1 MKKFLSNY
9 YLIIL
14 TIVVGILTLIFQ
26 FGFQLN
32 LVSLILIH
40 SCAAIFVVIT
50 VVSMI
55 KELIEGHVG
64 LDILALTSIIS
75 TLFVNDTINRI
86 TIEGYWACLMIM
98 IMMASG
104 QALES
109 FSSRKANKELTELIN
124 KTPKVVH
131 LLTDSGYCMDI
142 DIKEAKIGDLFL
154 IKPNETVP
162 LDSTITDGTST
173 FNMSSLTG
181 ESIPES
187 KKVGDKILSG
197 FINGNSPI
205 IARVDKKDADSQYQ
219 TIVKLAKEVDKK
231 PSKFVKMTDKLAI
244 PFTIVS
250 YLLAGLGWLIAYI
263 TNPSISLM
271 DGFTRFVEVLVV
283 ASPCPLLLAAP
294 IAMISGISQ
303 AYKKNILIKDP
314 IAFEKLANTKT
325 FAFDKTGTLTIG
337 KPSISKIETI
347 DDYSKDDLL
356 LYMAS
361 LEINSNH
368 IFAKSIIESS
378 KQTNLLKA
386 SDIKEYPGKGVEGF
400 IDGVKYKVGNR
411 SFVSLDDNIEKGETL
426 VGLSVNDNPVGYII
440 FRDKLKKDTK
450 EALSSLRDL
459 NVNKIIMLTG
469 DNEKTASRIAEEAG
483 IDKYYS
489 SLSPQ
494 DKLNIITSISDDDR
508 PIAMVG
514 DGIND
519 TPCLANADIGIAM
532 QSGNDGAISE
542 VSDIIILNDSI
553 DSIVLAKK
561 ISINTLKIGR
571 QAVLIGITTCI
582 ILMIV
587 AAFGVLPAI
596 IGAICQEGI
605 DLISKKI
612 MINMVGIYILKEKI
626 NRIWYEGKKRIILV
640 CVSAG
645 LLTACIYGVYNKA
658 PETIYISVSNT
669 DCPEREKYYLEMEN
683 LPEDFNSIV
692 YEYQGKDVPLY
703 KFDGNMI
710 ILERI
715 RDIIGWWLIGSV
727 FVGIMLIIYFILTD
741 ESKLKKERED

>member
-14 TIVVGILTLIFQ
+14 TIVVGILALIFQ

-55 KELIEGHVG
+55 KDLIEGHVG

-75 TLFVNDTINRI
+75 TLFVNDTINGI

-162 LDSTITDGTST
+162 LDSTIIDGNSP

-197 FINGNSPI
+197 FINGDSPI
-205 IARVDKKDADSQYQ
+205 IAKVDKKDADSQYQ

-263 TNPSISLM
+263 TNPSISLI

-347 DDYSKDDLL
+347 DDYSKDDLP

-378 KQTNLLKA
+378 NQTNLLKA

-411 SFVSLDDNIEKGETL
+411 SFVSLDDNVEKGETL

-561 ISINTLKIGR
+561 ISIHTLKIGR

-605 DLISKKI
+605 DLIS
-612 MINMVGIYILKEKI
+612 ILWALRAHKQVK
-626 NRIWYEGKKRIILV
+626 
-640 CVSAG
+640 
-645 LLTACIYGVYNKA
+645 
-658 PETIYISVSNT
+658 
-669 DCPEREKYYLEMEN
+669 
-683 LPEDFNSIV
+683 
-692 YEYQGKDVPLY
+692 
-703 KFDGNMI
+703 
-710 ILERI
+710 
-715 RDIIGWWLIGSV
+715 
-727 FVGIMLIIYFILTD
+727 
-741 ESKLKKERED
+741 

>member
-14 TIVVGILTLIFQ
+14 TIVVGILALIFQ

-55 KELIEGHVG
+55 KDLIEGHVG

-75 TLFVNDTINRI
+75 TLFVNDTINGI

-162 LDSTITDGTST
+162 LDSTITDGNSP

-197 FINGNSPI
+197 FINGDSPI

-219 TIVKLAKEVDKK
+219 TIIKLAKEVDKK

-325 FAFDKTGTLTIG
+325 FAFDKTGTLTNG

-378 KQTNLLKA
+378 NQTNLLKA
-386 SDIKEYPGKGVEGF
+386 SDIKEYPGKGVEGV

-426 VGLSVNDNPVGYII
+426 VGLSMNDNPVGYII

-450 EALSSLRDL
+450 EALSSLRDI

-469 DNEKTASRIAEEAG
+469 DNEKTASRIAKEAG

-494 DKLNIITSISDDDR
+494 DKLNIITSASDDDR

-519 TPCLANADIGIAM
+519 TPCLANADVGIAM

-582 ILMIV
+582 ILMII

-596 IGAICQEGI
+596 IGAICQEEI
-605 DLISKKI
+605 DLIS
-612 MINMVGIYILKEKI
+612 ILWALRAHKQVK
-626 NRIWYEGKKRIILV
+626 
-640 CVSAG
+640 
-645 LLTACIYGVYNKA
+645 
-658 PETIYISVSNT
+658 
-669 DCPEREKYYLEMEN
+669 
-683 LPEDFNSIV
+683 
-692 YEYQGKDVPLY
+692 
-703 KFDGNMI
+703 
-710 ILERI
+710 
-715 RDIIGWWLIGSV
+715 
-727 FVGIMLIIYFILTD
+727 
-741 ESKLKKERED
+741 

>member
-605 DLISKKI
+605 DLIS
-612 MINMVGIYILKEKI
+612 ILWALRAHKQVK
-626 NRIWYEGKKRIILV
+626 
-640 CVSAG
+640 
-645 LLTACIYGVYNKA
+645 
-658 PETIYISVSNT
+658 
-669 DCPEREKYYLEMEN
+669 
-683 LPEDFNSIV
+683 
-692 YEYQGKDVPLY
+692 
-703 KFDGNMI
+703 
-710 ILERI
+710 
-715 RDIIGWWLIGSV
+715 
-727 FVGIMLIIYFILTD
+727 
-741 ESKLKKERED
+741 

>member
-14 TIVVGILTLIFQ
+14 TIVVGILALIFQ

-55 KELIEGHVG
+55 KDLIEGHVG

-75 TLFVNDTINRI
+75 TLFVNDTINGI

-162 LDSTITDGTST
+162 LDSTITDGNSP

-197 FINGNSPI
+197 FINGDSPI

-325 FAFDKTGTLTIG
+325 FAFDKTGTLTNG

-378 KQTNLLKA
+378 NQTNLLKA
-386 SDIKEYPGKGVEGF
+386 SDIKEYPGKGVEGV

-426 VGLSVNDNPVGYII
+426 VGLSMNDNPVGYII

-450 EALSSLRDL
+450 KALSSLRDI

-469 DNEKTASRIAEEAG
+469 DNEKTASRIAKEAG

-494 DKLNIITSISDDDR
+494 DKLNIITSASDDDR

-519 TPCLANADIGIAM
+519 TPCLANADVGIAM

-582 ILMIV
+582 ILMII

-596 IGAICQEGI
+596 IGAICQEEI
-605 DLISKKI
+605 DLIS
-612 MINMVGIYILKEKI
+612 ILWALRAHKQVK
-626 NRIWYEGKKRIILV
+626 
-640 CVSAG
+640 
-645 LLTACIYGVYNKA
+645 
-658 PETIYISVSNT
+658 
-669 DCPEREKYYLEMEN
+669 
-683 LPEDFNSIV
+683 
-692 YEYQGKDVPLY
+692 
-703 KFDGNMI
+703 
-710 ILERI
+710 
-715 RDIIGWWLIGSV
+715 
-727 FVGIMLIIYFILTD
+727 
-741 ESKLKKERED
+741 

>member
-14 TIVVGILTLIFQ
+14 TIGVGILALIFQ

-32 LVSLILIH
+32 IVSLILIH

-55 KELIEGHVG
+55 KDLIKGHVG

-75 TLFVNDTINRI
+75 TLFVNDTINGI

-124 KTPKVVH
+124 KTPKFVH

-162 LDSTITDGTST
+162 LDSTIIDGNSP

-181 ESIPES
+181 ESLPES
-187 KKVGDKILSG
+187 KKAGDKILSG
-197 FINGNSPI
+197 FINGDSPI
-205 IARVDKKDADSQYQ
+205 IAKVDKKDADSQYQ

-325 FAFDKTGTLTIG
+325 FAFDKTGTLTNG

-378 KQTNLLKA
+378 NQTNLLKA

-400 IDGVKYKVGNR
+400 INGVKYKVGNR

-450 EALSSLRDL
+450 EALSSLRDI

-469 DNEKTASRIAEEAG
+469 DNEKTASRIAKEAG

-494 DKLNIITSISDDDR
+494 DKLNIITSASDDDR

-519 TPCLANADIGIAM
+519 TPCLANADVGIAM

-605 DLISKKI
+605 DLIS
-612 MINMVGIYILKEKI
+612 ILWALRAHKQVK
-626 NRIWYEGKKRIILV
+626 
-640 CVSAG
+640 
-645 LLTACIYGVYNKA
+645 
-658 PETIYISVSNT
+658 
-669 DCPEREKYYLEMEN
+669 
-683 LPEDFNSIV
+683 
-692 YEYQGKDVPLY
+692 
-703 KFDGNMI
+703 
-710 ILERI
+710 
-715 RDIIGWWLIGSV
+715 
-727 FVGIMLIIYFILTD
+727 
-741 ESKLKKERED
+741 

>member
-14 TIVVGILTLIFQ
+14 TIVVGILALIFQ

-40 SCAAIFVVIT
+40 LCAAIFVVIT

-55 KELIEGHVG
+55 KDLIKGHVG

-75 TLFVNDTINRI
+75 TLFVNDTINGI

-162 LDSTITDGTST
+162 LDSTITDGTSP

-181 ESIPES
+181 ESLPES

-197 FINGNSPI
+197 FINGDSPI

-244 PFTIVS
+244 PFTIAS

-347 DDYSKDDLL
+347 DNYSKDDLL

-400 IDGVKYKVGNR
+400 INGVKYKVGNR

-450 EALSSLRDL
+450 EALSSLRDM

-494 DKLNIITSISDDDR
+494 DKLNIITSASDDDR

-519 TPCLANADIGIAM
+519 TPCLANADVGIAM

-561 ISINTLKIGR
+561 ISINTLKIGK

-605 DLISKKI
+605 DLIS
-612 MINMVGIYILKEKI
+612 ILWALRAHKQVK
-626 NRIWYEGKKRIILV
+626 
-640 CVSAG
+640 
-645 LLTACIYGVYNKA
+645 
-658 PETIYISVSNT
+658 
-669 DCPEREKYYLEMEN
+669 
-683 LPEDFNSIV
+683 
-692 YEYQGKDVPLY
+692 
-703 KFDGNMI
+703 
-710 ILERI
+710 
-715 RDIIGWWLIGSV
+715 
-727 FVGIMLIIYFILTD
+727 
-741 ESKLKKERED
+741 

>member
-14 TIVVGILTLIFQ
+14 TIVVGILALIFQ

-75 TLFVNDTINRI
+75 TLFVNDTINGI
-86 TIEGYWACLMIM
+86 TIDGYWACLMIM

-162 LDSTITDGTST
+162 LDSTITDGTSP

-181 ESIPES
+181 ESLPES

-197 FINGNSPI
+197 FINGDSPI

-263 TNPSISLM
+263 TNPSISLI

-337 KPSISKIETI
+337 KPSISKVETI
-347 DDYSKDDLL
+347 NDYSKDDLL

-378 KQTNLLKA
+378 NQTNLLKA

-426 VGLSVNDNPVGYII
+426 VGLSVNGNPVGYII

-450 EALSSLRDL
+450 EALSSLRNM
-459 NVNKIIMLTG
+459 NVDKIIMLTG

-494 DKLNIITSISDDDR
+494 DKLNIITSASDDDR

-519 TPCLANADIGIAM
+519 TPCLANADVGIAM

-561 ISINTLKIGR
+561 ISINTLKIGK
-571 QAVLIGITTCI
+571 QSVLIGITTCI

-605 DLISKKI
+605 DLIS
-612 MINMVGIYILKEKI
+612 ILWALRAHKQVK
-626 NRIWYEGKKRIILV
+626 
-640 CVSAG
+640 
-645 LLTACIYGVYNKA
+645 
-658 PETIYISVSNT
+658 
-669 DCPEREKYYLEMEN
+669 
-683 LPEDFNSIV
+683 
-692 YEYQGKDVPLY
+692 
-703 KFDGNMI
+703 
-710 ILERI
+710 
-715 RDIIGWWLIGSV
+715 
-727 FVGIMLIIYFILTD
+727 
-741 ESKLKKERED
+741 

>member
-14 TIVVGILTLIFQ
+14 TIVVGILALIFQ

-75 TLFVNDTINRI
+75 TLFVNDTINGI

-162 LDSTITDGTST
+162 LDSTITDGTSP

-181 ESIPES
+181 ESLPES

-197 FINGNSPI
+197 FINGDSPI

-244 PFTIVS
+244 PFTIAS

-337 KPSISKIETI
+337 KPSISKVETI
-347 DDYSKDDLL
+347 DNYSKDDLL

-378 KQTNLLKA
+378 NQTNLLKA

-450 EALSSLRDL
+450 EALSSLRDM

-469 DNEKTASRIAEEAG
+469 DNEKIASRIAEEAG

-519 TPCLANADIGIAM
+519 TPCLANADVGIAM

-561 ISINTLKIGR
+561 ISINTLKIGK

-605 DLISKKI
+605 DLIS
-612 MINMVGIYILKEKI
+612 ILWALRAHKQVK
-626 NRIWYEGKKRIILV
+626 
-640 CVSAG
+640 
-645 LLTACIYGVYNKA
+645 
-658 PETIYISVSNT
+658 
-669 DCPEREKYYLEMEN
+669 
-683 LPEDFNSIV
+683 
-692 YEYQGKDVPLY
+692 
-703 KFDGNMI
+703 
-710 ILERI
+710 
-715 RDIIGWWLIGSV
+715 
-727 FVGIMLIIYFILTD
+727 
-741 ESKLKKERED
+741 

>member
-14 TIVVGILTLIFQ
+14 TIVVGILALIFQ

-55 KELIEGHVG
+55 KDLIEGHVG

-75 TLFVNDTINRI
+75 TLFVNDTISGI

-162 LDSTITDGTST
+162 LDSTIIDGNSP

-187 KKVGDKILSG
+187 KKAGDKILSG
-197 FINGNSPI
+197 FINGDSPI

-325 FAFDKTGTLTIG
+325 FAFDKTGTLTNG

-347 DDYSKDDLL
+347 DNYSKDDLL

-378 KQTNLLKA
+378 NQTNLLKA

-426 VGLSVNDNPVGYII
+426 VGLSVNDNPAGYII

-450 EALSSLRDL
+450 EALSSLRDI

-469 DNEKTASRIAEEAG
+469 DNEKTASRIAKEAR

-494 DKLNIITSISDDDR
+494 DKLNIITSASDDDR

-605 DLISKKI
+605 DLIS
-612 MINMVGIYILKEKI
+612 IL
-626 NRIWYEGKKRIILV
+626 WAL
-640 CVSAG
+640 
-645 LLTACIYGVYNKA
+645 KA
-658 PETIYISVSNT
+658 QKQV
-669 DCPEREKYYLEMEN
+669 K
-683 LPEDFNSIV
+683 
-692 YEYQGKDVPLY
+692 
-703 KFDGNMI
+703 
-710 ILERI
+710 
-715 RDIIGWWLIGSV
+715 
-727 FVGIMLIIYFILTD
+727 
-741 ESKLKKERED
+741 

>member
-14 TIVVGILTLIFQ
+14 TIVVGILALIFQ

-55 KELIEGHVG
+55 KDLIQGHVG

-75 TLFVNDTINRI
+75 TLFVNDTINGI

-162 LDSTITDGTST
+162 LDSTIIDGNSP

-181 ESIPES
+181 ESLPES
-187 KKVGDKILSG
+187 KKTGDKILSG
-197 FINGNSPI
+197 FINGDSPI
-205 IARVDKKDADSQYQ
+205 IAKVDKKDADSQYQ

-314 IAFEKLANTKT
+314 IAFEKLANTKN
-325 FAFDKTGTLTIG
+325 FAFDKTGTLTNG
-337 KPSISKIETI
+337 KPSISKIEAI

-378 KQTNLLKA
+378 NQTNLLKA
-386 SDIKEYPGKGVEGF
+386 SDIKEYPGKGVEGV

-450 EALSSLRDL
+450 EALSSLRDI

-469 DNEKTASRIAEEAG
+469 DNEKTASRIAKEAG

-561 ISINTLKIGR
+561 ISIHTLKIGR

-605 DLISKKI
+605 DLIS
-612 MINMVGIYILKEKI
+612 ILWALRAHKQVK
-626 NRIWYEGKKRIILV
+626 
-640 CVSAG
+640 
-645 LLTACIYGVYNKA
+645 
-658 PETIYISVSNT
+658 
-669 DCPEREKYYLEMEN
+669 
-683 LPEDFNSIV
+683 
-692 YEYQGKDVPLY
+692 
-703 KFDGNMI
+703 
-710 ILERI
+710 
-715 RDIIGWWLIGSV
+715 
-727 FVGIMLIIYFILTD
+727 
-741 ESKLKKERED
+741 

>member
-14 TIVVGILTLIFQ
+14 TIVVGILALIFQ

-75 TLFVNDTINRI
+75 TLFVNDTINGI

-162 LDSTITDGTST
+162 LDSTIIDGSSP

-181 ESIPES
+181 ESLPES

-197 FINGNSPI
+197 FINGDSPI

-378 KQTNLLKA
+378 NQTNLLKA

-450 EALSSLRDL
+450 EALSSLRDM

-469 DNEKTASRIAEEAG
+469 DNEKTASRIAKEAG

-494 DKLNIITSISDDDR
+494 DKLNIITSASDDDR

-605 DLISKKI
+605 DLISILWALRAHKK
-612 MINMVGIYILKEKI
+612 VK
-626 NRIWYEGKKRIILV
+626 
-640 CVSAG
+640 
-645 LLTACIYGVYNKA
+645 
-658 PETIYISVSNT
+658 
-669 DCPEREKYYLEMEN
+669 
-683 LPEDFNSIV
+683 
-692 YEYQGKDVPLY
+692 
-703 KFDGNMI
+703 
-710 ILERI
+710 
-715 RDIIGWWLIGSV
+715 
-727 FVGIMLIIYFILTD
+727 
-741 ESKLKKERED
+741 

>member
-14 TIVVGILTLIFQ
+14 TIVVGILALIFQ

-55 KELIEGHVG
+55 KDLIKGHVG

-75 TLFVNDTINRI
+75 TLFVNDTINGI

-162 LDSTITDGTST
+162 LDSTIIDGNSP

-197 FINGNSPI
+197 FINGDSPI
-205 IARVDKKDADSQYQ
+205 IAKVDKKDADSQYQ

-231 PSKFVKMTDKLAI
+231 PFKFVKMTDKLAI

-271 DGFTRFVEVLVV
+271 DGFTRFVEVLVI

-337 KPSISKIETI
+337 KPSISKIEAI

-361 LEINSNH
+361 LENNSNH

-378 KQTNLLKA
+378 NQINLLKA
-386 SDIKEYPGKGVEGF
+386 SDIKEYPGKGVEGV

-426 VGLSVNDNPVGYII
+426 VGLSVNDSPVGYII

-450 EALSSLRDL
+450 EALSSLRDM
-459 NVNKIIMLTG
+459 NVDKIIMLTG
-469 DNEKTASRIAEEAG
+469 DNEKTASRIAKEAG

-494 DKLNIITSISDDDR
+494 DKLNIITSASDDDR

-542 VSDIIILNDSI
+542 VSNIIILNDSI

-587 AAFGVLPAI
+587 AEFGVLPAI

-605 DLISKKI
+605 DLIS
-612 MINMVGIYILKEKI
+612 ILWALRSHKQVK
-626 NRIWYEGKKRIILV
+626 
-640 CVSAG
+640 
-645 LLTACIYGVYNKA
+645 
-658 PETIYISVSNT
+658 
-669 DCPEREKYYLEMEN
+669 
-683 LPEDFNSIV
+683 
-692 YEYQGKDVPLY
+692 
-703 KFDGNMI
+703 
-710 ILERI
+710 
-715 RDIIGWWLIGSV
+715 
-727 FVGIMLIIYFILTD
+727 
-741 ESKLKKERED
+741 

>member
-14 TIVVGILTLIFQ
+14 TIVVGILALIFQ

-40 SCAAIFVVIT
+40 SCTAIFVVIT

-55 KELIEGHVG
+55 KDLIKGHVG

-75 TLFVNDTINRI
+75 TLFVNDTINGI

-162 LDSTITDGTST
+162 LDSAIIDGNSP

-197 FINGNSPI
+197 FINGDSPI
-205 IARVDKKDADSQYQ
+205 IAKVDKKDADSQYQ

-303 AYKKNILIKDP
+303 AYKKSILIKDP

-378 KQTNLLKA
+378 NQTNLLKA

-450 EALSSLRDL
+450 EALSSLRNL

-605 DLISKKI
+605 DLIS
-612 MINMVGIYILKEKI
+612 ILWALRAHKQVK
-626 NRIWYEGKKRIILV
+626 
-640 CVSAG
+640 
-645 LLTACIYGVYNKA
+645 
-658 PETIYISVSNT
+658 
-669 DCPEREKYYLEMEN
+669 
-683 LPEDFNSIV
+683 
-692 YEYQGKDVPLY
+692 
-703 KFDGNMI
+703 
-710 ILERI
+710 
-715 RDIIGWWLIGSV
+715 
-727 FVGIMLIIYFILTD
+727 
-741 ESKLKKERED
+741 

>member
-14 TIVVGILTLIFQ
+14 TIVVGILALIFQ

-55 KELIEGHVG
+55 KDLIEGHVG

-75 TLFVNDTINRI
+75 TLFVNDTINGI

-109 FSSRKANKELTELIN
+109 FSSRKANKELTDLIN

-162 LDSTITDGTST
+162 LDSTIIDGNSP

-263 TNPSISLM
+263 TNPSISLI

-347 DDYSKDDLL
+347 DDYPKDDLL

-378 KQTNLLKA
+378 NQTNLLKA

-426 VGLSVNDNPVGYII
+426 VGLSVNNNPVGYII

-459 NVNKIIMLTG
+459 NVDKIIMLTG
-469 DNEKTASRIAEEAG
+469 DNEKTASRIAKEAG

-519 TPCLANADIGIAM
+519 TPCLANADVGIAM

-561 ISINTLKIGR
+561 ISIHTLKIGR

-605 DLISKKI
+605 DLIS
-612 MINMVGIYILKEKI
+612 ILWALRAHKQVK
-626 NRIWYEGKKRIILV
+626 
-640 CVSAG
+640 
-645 LLTACIYGVYNKA
+645 
-658 PETIYISVSNT
+658 
-669 DCPEREKYYLEMEN
+669 
-683 LPEDFNSIV
+683 
-692 YEYQGKDVPLY
+692 
-703 KFDGNMI
+703 
-710 ILERI
+710 
-715 RDIIGWWLIGSV
+715 
-727 FVGIMLIIYFILTD
+727 
-741 ESKLKKERED
+741 

>member
-14 TIVVGILTLIFQ
+14 TIVVGILALIFQ

-40 SCAAIFVVIT
+40 LCAAIFVIIT

-75 TLFVNDTINRI
+75 TLFVNDTINGI

-197 FINGNSPI
+197 FINGDSPI

-378 KQTNLLKA
+378 NQTNLLKA

-469 DNEKTASRIAEEAG
+469 DNEKTASKIAEEAG

-605 DLISKKI
+605 DLIS
-612 MINMVGIYILKEKI
+612 ILWALRAHKQVK
-626 NRIWYEGKKRIILV
+626 
-640 CVSAG
+640 
-645 LLTACIYGVYNKA
+645 
-658 PETIYISVSNT
+658 
-669 DCPEREKYYLEMEN
+669 
-683 LPEDFNSIV
+683 
-692 YEYQGKDVPLY
+692 
-703 KFDGNMI
+703 
-710 ILERI
+710 
-715 RDIIGWWLIGSV
+715 
-727 FVGIMLIIYFILTD
+727 
-741 ESKLKKERED
+741 

>member
-14 TIVVGILTLIFQ
+14 TIVVGILALIFQ

-55 KELIEGHVG
+55 KDLIKGHVG

-75 TLFVNDTINRI
+75 TLFVNDTINGI

-162 LDSTITDGTST
+162 LDSTIIDGSSP

-197 FINGNSPI
+197 FINGDSPI
-205 IARVDKKDADSQYQ
+205 IAKVDKKDADSQYQ

-325 FAFDKTGTLTIG
+325 FAFDKTGTLTNG

-378 KQTNLLKA
+378 NQTNLLKA
-386 SDIKEYPGKGVEGF
+386 SDIKEYPGKGVEGV

-426 VGLSVNDNPVGYII
+426 VGLSMNDNPVGYII

-450 EALSSLRDL
+450 EALSSLRDI

-469 DNEKTASRIAEEAG
+469 DNEKTASRIAKEAG

-494 DKLNIITSISDDDR
+494 DKLNIITSASDDDR

-519 TPCLANADIGIAM
+519 TPCLANADVGIAM

-582 ILMIV
+582 ILMII

-596 IGAICQEGI
+596 IGAICQEEI
-605 DLISKKI
+605 DLIS
-612 MINMVGIYILKEKI
+612 ILWALRAHKQVK
-626 NRIWYEGKKRIILV
+626 
-640 CVSAG
+640 
-645 LLTACIYGVYNKA
+645 
-658 PETIYISVSNT
+658 
-669 DCPEREKYYLEMEN
+669 
-683 LPEDFNSIV
+683 
-692 YEYQGKDVPLY
+692 
-703 KFDGNMI
+703 
-710 ILERI
+710 
-715 RDIIGWWLIGSV
+715 
-727 FVGIMLIIYFILTD
+727 
-741 ESKLKKERED
+741 

>member
-14 TIVVGILTLIFQ
+14 TIVVGILALIFQ

-75 TLFVNDTINRI
+75 TLFVNDTINGI

-142 DIKEAKIGDLFL
+142 DIKEAKIGDSFL

-162 LDSTITDGTST
+162 LDSTIIDGTSP

-181 ESIPES
+181 ESLPES

-197 FINGNSPI
+197 FINGDSPI

-337 KPSISKIETI
+337 KPSISKVETI
-347 DDYSKDDLL
+347 NDYSKDDLL

-378 KQTNLLKA
+378 NQTNLLKA

-450 EALSSLRDL
+450 EALSSLRDM
-459 NVNKIIMLTG
+459 NVDKIIMLTG

-519 TPCLANADIGIAM
+519 TPCLANADVGIAM

-605 DLISKKI
+605 DLIS
-612 MINMVGIYILKEKI
+612 ILWALRTHKQVK
-626 NRIWYEGKKRIILV
+626 
-640 CVSAG
+640 
-645 LLTACIYGVYNKA
+645 
-658 PETIYISVSNT
+658 
-669 DCPEREKYYLEMEN
+669 
-683 LPEDFNSIV
+683 
-692 YEYQGKDVPLY
+692 
-703 KFDGNMI
+703 
-710 ILERI
+710 
-715 RDIIGWWLIGSV
+715 
-727 FVGIMLIIYFILTD
+727 
-741 ESKLKKERED
+741 

>member
-14 TIVVGILTLIFQ
+14 TIVVGILALIFQ

-40 SCAAIFVVIT
+40 LCAAIFVVIT

-55 KELIEGHVG
+55 KDLIKGHVG

-75 TLFVNDTINRI
+75 TLFVNDTINGI

-162 LDSTITDGTST
+162 LDSTIIDGNSP

-181 ESIPES
+181 ESLPES
-187 KKVGDKILSG
+187 KKEGDKILSG
-197 FINGNSPI
+197 FINGDSPI
-205 IARVDKKDADSQYQ
+205 IAKVDKKDADSQYQ

-361 LEINSNH
+361 LENNSNH

-378 KQTNLLKA
+378 NQTNLLKA

-400 IDGVKYKVGNR
+400 INGIKYKVGNR

-542 VSDIIILNDSI
+542 VSDIIILTDSI

-605 DLISKKI
+605 DLIS
-612 MINMVGIYILKEKI
+612 ILWALRAHKQVK
-626 NRIWYEGKKRIILV
+626 
-640 CVSAG
+640 
-645 LLTACIYGVYNKA
+645 
-658 PETIYISVSNT
+658 
-669 DCPEREKYYLEMEN
+669 
-683 LPEDFNSIV
+683 
-692 YEYQGKDVPLY
+692 
-703 KFDGNMI
+703 
-710 ILERI
+710 
-715 RDIIGWWLIGSV
+715 
-727 FVGIMLIIYFILTD
+727 
-741 ESKLKKERED
+741 

>member
-14 TIVVGILTLIFQ
+14 TIVVGILALIFQ

-40 SCAAIFVVIT
+40 SCAAIFVIIT

-55 KELIEGHVG
+55 KDLIEGHVG

-75 TLFVNDTINRI
+75 TLFVNDTINGI

-162 LDSTITDGTST
+162 LDSTIIDGNSP

-197 FINGNSPI
+197 FINGDSPI
-205 IARVDKKDADSQYQ
+205 IAKVDKKDADSQYQ

-263 TNPSISLM
+263 TNSSISLM

-325 FAFDKTGTLTIG
+325 FAFDKTGTLTNG

-378 KQTNLLKA
+378 NQTNLLKA

-519 TPCLANADIGIAM
+519 TPCLANADVGIAM

-605 DLISKKI
+605 DLIS
-612 MINMVGIYILKEKI
+612 ILWALRAHKQVK
-626 NRIWYEGKKRIILV
+626 
-640 CVSAG
+640 
-645 LLTACIYGVYNKA
+645 
-658 PETIYISVSNT
+658 
-669 DCPEREKYYLEMEN
+669 
-683 LPEDFNSIV
+683 
-692 YEYQGKDVPLY
+692 
-703 KFDGNMI
+703 
-710 ILERI
+710 
-715 RDIIGWWLIGSV
+715 
-727 FVGIMLIIYFILTD
+727 
-741 ESKLKKERED
+741 

>member
-14 TIVVGILTLIFQ
+14 TTVVGILALIFQ

-55 KELIEGHVG
+55 KDLIKGHVG

-75 TLFVNDTINRI
+75 TLFVNDTINGI

-162 LDSTITDGTST
+162 LDSTITDGNSS

-181 ESIPES
+181 ESLPES

-197 FINGNSPI
+197 FINGDSPI

-356 LYMAS
+356 LYMAN

-378 KQTNLLKA
+378 NQTNLLKA

-450 EALSSLRDL
+450 EALSSLRDM
-459 NVNKIIMLTG
+459 NVDKIVMLTG

-494 DKLNIITSISDDDR
+494 DKLNIITSASDDDR

-519 TPCLANADIGIAM
+519 TPCLANADVGIAM

-605 DLISKKI
+605 DLIS
-612 MINMVGIYILKEKI
+612 ILWALRAHKQVK
-626 NRIWYEGKKRIILV
+626 
-640 CVSAG
+640 
-645 LLTACIYGVYNKA
+645 
-658 PETIYISVSNT
+658 
-669 DCPEREKYYLEMEN
+669 
-683 LPEDFNSIV
+683 
-692 YEYQGKDVPLY
+692 
-703 KFDGNMI
+703 
-710 ILERI
+710 
-715 RDIIGWWLIGSV
+715 
-727 FVGIMLIIYFILTD
+727 
-741 ESKLKKERED
+741 

>member
-14 TIVVGILTLIFQ
+14 TIVVGILALIFQ

-75 TLFVNDTINRI
+75 TLFVNDTINGI
-86 TIEGYWACLMIM
+86 TIDGYWACLMIM

-162 LDSTITDGTST
+162 LDSTITDGTSP

-181 ESIPES
+181 ESLPES

-197 FINGNSPI
+197 FINGDSPI

-263 TNPSISLM
+263 TNPSISLI

-378 KQTNLLKA
+378 NQTNLLKA

-450 EALSSLRDL
+450 EALSSLRNM
-459 NVNKIIMLTG
+459 NVDKIIMLTG

-494 DKLNIITSISDDDR
+494 DKLNIITSASDDDR

-561 ISINTLKIGR
+561 ISINTLKIGK

-605 DLISKKI
+605 DLIS
-612 MINMVGIYILKEKI
+612 ILWALRAHKQVK
-626 NRIWYEGKKRIILV
+626 
-640 CVSAG
+640 
-645 LLTACIYGVYNKA
+645 
-658 PETIYISVSNT
+658 
-669 DCPEREKYYLEMEN
+669 
-683 LPEDFNSIV
+683 
-692 YEYQGKDVPLY
+692 
-703 KFDGNMI
+703 
-710 ILERI
+710 
-715 RDIIGWWLIGSV
+715 
-727 FVGIMLIIYFILTD
+727 
-741 ESKLKKERED
+741 

>member
-14 TIVVGILTLIFQ
+14 TIVVGILALIFQ

-75 TLFVNDTINRI
+75 TLFVNDTINGI

-197 FINGNSPI
+197 FINGDSPI
-205 IARVDKKDADSQYQ
+205 IAKVDKKDADSQYQ

-347 DDYSKDDLL
+347 DNYSKDDLL

-378 KQTNLLKA
+378 NQTNLLKA

-450 EALSSLRDL
+450 EALSSLRDM

-469 DNEKTASRIAEEAG
+469 DNEKTASRIAEEVG

-494 DKLNIITSISDDDR
+494 DKLNIITSASDDDR

-519 TPCLANADIGIAM
+519 IPCLANADIGIAM

-561 ISINTLKIGR
+561 ISINTLKIGK

-605 DLISKKI
+605 DLIS
-612 MINMVGIYILKEKI
+612 ILWALRAHKQVK
-626 NRIWYEGKKRIILV
+626 
-640 CVSAG
+640 
-645 LLTACIYGVYNKA
+645 
-658 PETIYISVSNT
+658 
-669 DCPEREKYYLEMEN
+669 
-683 LPEDFNSIV
+683 
-692 YEYQGKDVPLY
+692 
-703 KFDGNMI
+703 
-710 ILERI
+710 
-715 RDIIGWWLIGSV
+715 
-727 FVGIMLIIYFILTD
+727 
-741 ESKLKKERED
+741 

>member
-14 TIVVGILTLIFQ
+14 TIVVGILALIFQ

-75 TLFVNDTINRI
+75 TLFVNDTINGI
-86 TIEGYWACLMIM
+86 TIDGYWACLMIM

-162 LDSTITDGTST
+162 LDSTITDGTSP

-181 ESIPES
+181 ESLPES

-197 FINGNSPI
+197 FINGDSPI

-378 KQTNLLKA
+378 NQTNLLKA

-411 SFVSLDDNIEKGETL
+411 SFISLDDNIEKGETL

-605 DLISKKI
+605 DLIS
-612 MINMVGIYILKEKI
+612 ILWALRAHKQVK
-626 NRIWYEGKKRIILV
+626 
-640 CVSAG
+640 
-645 LLTACIYGVYNKA
+645 
-658 PETIYISVSNT
+658 
-669 DCPEREKYYLEMEN
+669 
-683 LPEDFNSIV
+683 
-692 YEYQGKDVPLY
+692 
-703 KFDGNMI
+703 
-710 ILERI
+710 
-715 RDIIGWWLIGSV
+715 
-727 FVGIMLIIYFILTD
+727 
-741 ESKLKKERED
+741 

>member
-14 TIVVGILTLIFQ
+14 TIVVGILALIFQ

-55 KELIEGHVG
+55 KDLIEGHVG

-75 TLFVNDTINRI
+75 TLFVNDTINGI

-162 LDSTITDGTST
+162 LDSTIIDGNSP

-197 FINGNSPI
+197 FINGDSPI
-205 IARVDKKDADSQYQ
+205 IAKVDKKDADSQYQ

-347 DDYSKDDLL
+347 DEYSKDDLL

-378 KQTNLLKA
+378 NQTNLLKA

-426 VGLSVNDNPVGYII
+426 VGLSVNDNPAGYII

-450 EALSSLRDL
+450 EALSSLRDI

-469 DNEKTASRIAEEAG
+469 DNEKTASRIAKEAG

-519 TPCLANADIGIAM
+519 TPCLANADVGIAM

-561 ISINTLKIGR
+561 ISIHTLKIGR

-605 DLISKKI
+605 DLIS
-612 MINMVGIYILKEKI
+612 ILWVLRAHKQVK
-626 NRIWYEGKKRIILV
+626 
-640 CVSAG
+640 
-645 LLTACIYGVYNKA
+645 
-658 PETIYISVSNT
+658 
-669 DCPEREKYYLEMEN
+669 
-683 LPEDFNSIV
+683 
-692 YEYQGKDVPLY
+692 
-703 KFDGNMI
+703 
-710 ILERI
+710 
-715 RDIIGWWLIGSV
+715 
-727 FVGIMLIIYFILTD
+727 
-741 ESKLKKERED
+741 

>member
-14 TIVVGILTLIFQ
+14 TIVVGILALIFQ

-75 TLFVNDTINRI
+75 TLFVNDTINGI

-162 LDSTITDGTST
+162 LDSTIIDGNSP

-181 ESIPES
+181 ESLPES
-187 KKVGDKILSG
+187 KKEGDKILSG
-197 FINGNSPI
+197 FINGDSPI

-325 FAFDKTGTLTIG
+325 FAFDKTGTLTNG

-378 KQTNLLKA
+378 NQTNLLKA
-386 SDIKEYPGKGVEGF
+386 SDIKEYPGKGIEGV

-450 EALSSLRDL
+450 EALSSLRDI

-469 DNEKTASRIAEEAG
+469 DNEKTASRIAKEAG

-561 ISINTLKIGR
+561 
-571 QAVLIGITTCI
+571 
-582 ILMIV
+582 
-587 AAFGVLPAI
+587 
-596 IGAICQEGI
+596 
-605 DLISKKI
+605 
-612 MINMVGIYILKEKI
+612 
-626 NRIWYEGKKRIILV
+626 
-640 CVSAG
+640 
-645 LLTACIYGVYNKA
+645 
-658 PETIYISVSNT
+658 
-669 DCPEREKYYLEMEN
+669 
-683 LPEDFNSIV
+683 
-692 YEYQGKDVPLY
+692 YQ
-703 KFDGNMI
+703 
-710 ILERI
+710 
-715 RDIIGWWLIGSV
+715 
-727 FVGIMLIIYFILTD
+727 
-741 ESKLKKERED
+741 

>member
-14 TIVVGILTLIFQ
+14 TIVVGILALIFQ

-55 KELIEGHVG
+55 KDLIKGHVG

-75 TLFVNDTINRI
+75 TLFVNDTINGI

-162 LDSTITDGTST
+162 LDSTIIDGNSP

-181 ESIPES
+181 ESLPES
-187 KKVGDKILSG
+187 KKAGDKILSG
-197 FINGNSPI
+197 FINGDSPI
-205 IARVDKKDADSQYQ
+205 IAKVDKKDADSQYQ

-325 FAFDKTGTLTIG
+325 FAFDKTGTLTNG

-347 DDYSKDDLL
+347 GDYSKDDLL

-378 KQTNLLKA
+378 NQTNLLKA

-450 EALSSLRDL
+450 EALSSLRDM
-459 NVNKIIMLTG
+459 NINKIIMLTG

-494 DKLNIITSISDDDR
+494 DKLNIITSASDDDR

-542 VSDIIILNDSI
+542 VSDIIIL
-553 DSIVLAKK
+553 
-561 ISINTLKIGR
+561 
-571 QAVLIGITTCI
+571 
-582 ILMIV
+582 MI
-587 AAFGVLPAI
+587 
-596 IGAICQEGI
+596 
-605 DLISKKI
+605 
-612 MINMVGIYILKEKI
+612 
-626 NRIWYEGKKRIILV
+626 R
-640 CVSAG
+640 
-645 LLTACIYGVYNKA
+645 
-658 PETIYISVSNT
+658 
-669 DCPEREKYYLEMEN
+669 
-683 LPEDFNSIV
+683 
-692 YEYQGKDVPLY
+692 
-703 KFDGNMI
+703 
-710 ILERI
+710 
-715 RDIIGWWLIGSV
+715 
-727 FVGIMLIIYFILTD
+727 
-741 ESKLKKERED
+741 

>member
-14 TIVVGILTLIFQ
+14 TIVVGILALIFQ

-75 TLFVNDTINRI
+75 TLFVNDTINGI

-109 FSSRKANKELTELIN
+109 FSSREANKELTELIN

-162 LDSTITDGTST
+162 LDSTIIDGNSP

-197 FINGNSPI
+197 FINGDSPI
-205 IARVDKKDADSQYQ
+205 IAKVDKKDADSQYQ

-325 FAFDKTGTLTIG
+325 FAFDKTGTLTNG

-378 KQTNLLKA
+378 NQTNLLKA

-561 ISINTLKIGR
+561 ISIHTLKIGR

-605 DLISKKI
+605 DLIS
-612 MINMVGIYILKEKI
+612 ILWALRAHKQVK
-626 NRIWYEGKKRIILV
+626 
-640 CVSAG
+640 
-645 LLTACIYGVYNKA
+645 
-658 PETIYISVSNT
+658 
-669 DCPEREKYYLEMEN
+669 
-683 LPEDFNSIV
+683 
-692 YEYQGKDVPLY
+692 
-703 KFDGNMI
+703 
-710 ILERI
+710 
-715 RDIIGWWLIGSV
+715 
-727 FVGIMLIIYFILTD
+727 
-741 ESKLKKERED
+741 

>member
-14 TIVVGILTLIFQ
+14 TIVVGILALIFQ

-55 KELIEGHVG
+55 KDLIEGHVG

-75 TLFVNDTINRI
+75 TLFVNDTINGI

-109 FSSRKANKELTELIN
+109 FSSRKANKELTDLIN

-162 LDSTITDGTST
+162 LDSTIIDGNSP

-263 TNPSISLM
+263 TNPSISLI

-347 DDYSKDDLL
+347 DDYPKDDLL

-378 KQTNLLKA
+378 NQTNLLKA

-459 NVNKIIMLTG
+459 NVDKIIMLTG
-469 DNEKTASRIAEEAG
+469 DNEKTASRIAKEAG

-519 TPCLANADIGIAM
+519 TPCLANADVGIAM

-561 ISINTLKIGR
+561 ISIHTLKIGR

-605 DLISKKI
+605 DLIS
-612 MINMVGIYILKEKI
+612 ILWALRAHKQVK
-626 NRIWYEGKKRIILV
+626 
-640 CVSAG
+640 
-645 LLTACIYGVYNKA
+645 
-658 PETIYISVSNT
+658 
-669 DCPEREKYYLEMEN
+669 
-683 LPEDFNSIV
+683 
-692 YEYQGKDVPLY
+692 
-703 KFDGNMI
+703 
-710 ILERI
+710 
-715 RDIIGWWLIGSV
+715 
-727 FVGIMLIIYFILTD
+727 
-741 ESKLKKERED
+741 

>member
-1 MKKFLSNY
+1 M
-9 YLIIL
+9 
-14 TIVVGILTLIFQ
+14 
-26 FGFQLN
+26 
-32 LVSLILIH
+32 
-40 SCAAIFVVIT
+40 
-50 VVSMI
+50 
-55 KELIEGHVG
+55 
-64 LDILALTSIIS
+64 
-75 TLFVNDTINRI
+75 
-86 TIEGYWACLMIM
+86 
-98 IMMASG
+98 
-104 QALES
+104 
-109 FSSRKANKELTELIN
+109 
-124 KTPKVVH
+124 
-131 LLTDSGYCMDI
+131 
-142 DIKEAKIGDLFL
+142 

-162 LDSTITDGTST
+162 LDSTIIDGNSP

-197 FINGNSPI
+197 FINGDSPI
-205 IARVDKKDADSQYQ
+205 IAKVDKKDADSQYQ

-263 TNPSISLM
+263 TNPSISLI

-361 LEINSNH
+361 LENNSNH

-378 KQTNLLKA
+378 NQTNLLKA

-469 DNEKTASRIAEEAG
+469 DNEKLLLESQ
-483 IDKYYS
+483 K
-489 SLSPQ
+489 
-494 DKLNIITSISDDDR
+494 KLE
-508 PIAMVG
+508 
-514 DGIND
+514 
-519 TPCLANADIGIAM
+519 L
-532 QSGNDGAISE
+532 
-542 VSDIIILNDSI
+542 
-553 DSIVLAKK
+553 
-561 ISINTLKIGR
+561 INTIH
-571 QAVLIGITTCI
+571 
-582 ILMIV
+582 
-587 AAFGVLPAI
+587 
-596 IGAICQEGI
+596 
-605 DLISKKI
+605 
-612 MINMVGIYILKEKI
+612 
-626 NRIWYEGKKRIILV
+626 
-640 CVSAG
+640 
-645 LLTACIYGVYNKA
+645 
-658 PETIYISVSNT
+658 
-669 DCPEREKYYLEMEN
+669 
-683 LPEDFNSIV
+683 
-692 YEYQGKDVPLY
+692 LY
-703 KFDGNMI
+703 RLRTN
-710 ILERI
+710 
-715 RDIIGWWLIGSV
+715 
-727 FVGIMLIIYFILTD
+727 
-741 ESKLKKERED
+741 

>member
-14 TIVVGILTLIFQ
+14 TIVIGILALIFQ

-40 SCAAIFVVIT
+40 LCAAIFVVIT

-75 TLFVNDTINRI
+75 TLFVNDTINGI

-162 LDSTITDGTST
+162 LDSTIIDGTSP

-181 ESIPES
+181 ESLPES

-197 FINGNSPI
+197 FINGDSPI

-244 PFTIVS
+244 PFTIAS

-347 DDYSKDDLL
+347 DNYSKDDLL

-400 IDGVKYKVGNR
+400 INGVKYKVGNR

-450 EALSSLRDL
+450 EALSSLRDM

-494 DKLNIITSISDDDR
+494 DKLNIITSASDDDR

-519 TPCLANADIGIAM
+519 TPCLANADVGIAM

-561 ISINTLKIGR
+561 ISINTLKIGK

-605 DLISKKI
+605 DLIS
-612 MINMVGIYILKEKI
+612 ILWAL
-626 NRIWYEGKKRIILV
+626 R
-640 CVSAG
+640 A
-645 LLTACIYGVYNKA
+645 
-658 PETIYISVSNT
+658 
-669 DCPEREKYYLEMEN
+669 
-683 LPEDFNSIV
+683 
-692 YEYQGKDVPLY
+692 Y
-703 KFDGNMI
+703 KQ
-710 ILERI
+710 
-715 RDIIGWWLIGSV
+715 V
-727 FVGIMLIIYFILTD
+727 
-741 ESKLKKERED
+741 K

>member
-14 TIVVGILTLIFQ
+14 TIVVGILALIFQ

-55 KELIEGHVG
+55 KDLIEGHVG

-75 TLFVNDTINRI
+75 TLFVNDTINGI

-162 LDSTITDGTST
+162 LDSTIIDGNSP

-263 TNPSISLM
+263 TNPSISLI

-347 DDYSKDDLL
+347 GDYSKDDLL

-378 KQTNLLKA
+378 NQTNLLKA

-459 NVNKIIMLTG
+459 NVDKIIMLTG
-469 DNEKTASRIAEEAG
+469 DNEKTASRIAKEAG

-508 PIAMVG
+508 PIVMVG

-519 TPCLANADIGIAM
+519 TPCLANADVGIAM

-561 ISINTLKIGR
+561 ISIHTLKIGR

-605 DLISKKI
+605 DLIS
-612 MINMVGIYILKEKI
+612 ILWALRAHKQVK
-626 NRIWYEGKKRIILV
+626 
-640 CVSAG
+640 
-645 LLTACIYGVYNKA
+645 
-658 PETIYISVSNT
+658 
-669 DCPEREKYYLEMEN
+669 
-683 LPEDFNSIV
+683 
-692 YEYQGKDVPLY
+692 
-703 KFDGNMI
+703 
-710 ILERI
+710 
-715 RDIIGWWLIGSV
+715 
-727 FVGIMLIIYFILTD
+727 
-741 ESKLKKERED
+741 

>member
-14 TIVVGILTLIFQ
+14 TIVVGILALIFQ

-40 SCAAIFVVIT
+40 LCAAIFVVIT

-55 KELIEGHVG
+55 KDLIKGHVG

-75 TLFVNDTINRI
+75 TLFVNDTINGI

-162 LDSTITDGTST
+162 LDSTIIDGNSP

-197 FINGNSPI
+197 FINGDSPI
-205 IARVDKKDADSQYQ
+205 IAKVDKKDADSQYQ

-368 IFAKSIIESS
+368 IFAKSIIKSS
-378 KQTNLLKA
+378 NQTNLLKA

-519 TPCLANADIGIAM
+519 TPCLANSDIGIAM

-596 IGAICQEGI
+596 IGAICQEEI
-605 DLISKKI
+605 DLIS
-612 MINMVGIYILKEKI
+612 ILWALRAHKQVK
-626 NRIWYEGKKRIILV
+626 
-640 CVSAG
+640 
-645 LLTACIYGVYNKA
+645 
-658 PETIYISVSNT
+658 
-669 DCPEREKYYLEMEN
+669 
-683 LPEDFNSIV
+683 
-692 YEYQGKDVPLY
+692 
-703 KFDGNMI
+703 
-710 ILERI
+710 
-715 RDIIGWWLIGSV
+715 
-727 FVGIMLIIYFILTD
+727 
-741 ESKLKKERED
+741 

>member
-14 TIVVGILTLIFQ
+14 TIVVGILALIFQ

-55 KELIEGHVG
+55 KDLIKGHVG

-75 TLFVNDTINRI
+75 TLFVNDTINGI

-162 LDSTITDGTST
+162 LDSTIIDGNSP

-197 FINGNSPI
+197 FINGDSPI
-205 IARVDKKDADSQYQ
+205 IAKVDKKDADSQYQ

-325 FAFDKTGTLTIG
+325 FAFDKTGTLTNG

-378 KQTNLLKA
+378 NQTNLLKA
-386 SDIKEYPGKGVEGF
+386 SDIKEYPGKGVEGV

-605 DLISKKI
+605 DLIS
-612 MINMVGIYILKEKI
+612 IL
-626 NRIWYEGKKRIILV
+626 WAL
-640 CVSAG
+640 
-645 LLTACIYGVYNKA
+645 KA
-658 PETIYISVSNT
+658 QKQV
-669 DCPEREKYYLEMEN
+669 K
-683 LPEDFNSIV
+683 
-692 YEYQGKDVPLY
+692 
-703 KFDGNMI
+703 
-710 ILERI
+710 
-715 RDIIGWWLIGSV
+715 
-727 FVGIMLIIYFILTD
+727 
-741 ESKLKKERED
+741 

>member
-14 TIVVGILTLIFQ
+14 TIVVGILALIFQ

-40 SCAAIFVVIT
+40 LCAAIFVVIT

-55 KELIEGHVG
+55 KDLIKGHVG

-75 TLFVNDTINRI
+75 TLFVNDTINGI

-162 LDSTITDGTST
+162 LDSTIIDGNSP

-181 ESIPES
+181 ESLPES
-187 KKVGDKILSG
+187 KKEGDKILSG
-197 FINGNSPI
+197 FINGDSPI
-205 IARVDKKDADSQYQ
+205 IAKVDKKDADSQYQ

-361 LEINSNH
+361 LENNSNH

-378 KQTNLLKA
+378 NQTNLLKA

-561 ISINTLKIGR
+561 ISIHTLKIGR

-605 DLISKKI
+605 DLIS
-612 MINMVGIYILKEKI
+612 IL
-626 NRIWYEGKKRIILV
+626 WAL
-640 CVSAG
+640 
-645 LLTACIYGVYNKA
+645 KA
-658 PETIYISVSNT
+658 QKQV
-669 DCPEREKYYLEMEN
+669 K
-683 LPEDFNSIV
+683 
-692 YEYQGKDVPLY
+692 
-703 KFDGNMI
+703 
-710 ILERI
+710 
-715 RDIIGWWLIGSV
+715 
-727 FVGIMLIIYFILTD
+727 
-741 ESKLKKERED
+741 

>member
-14 TIVVGILTLIFQ
+14 TIVVGILALIFR

-50 VVSMI
+50 VISMI

-75 TLFVNDTINRI
+75 TLFVNDTINGI

-162 LDSTITDGTST
+162 LDSTITDGNSS

-181 ESIPES
+181 ESLPES

-197 FINGNSPI
+197 FINGDSPI

-314 IAFEKLANTKT
+314 ISFEKLANTKT

-378 KQTNLLKA
+378 NQTNLLKA

-411 SFVSLDDNIEKGETL
+411 SFISLDDNIEKGETL

-450 EALSSLRDL
+450 EALSSLRDM
-459 NVNKIIMLTG
+459 NVDKIIMLTG

-494 DKLNIITSISDDDR
+494 DKLNIITSASDDDR

-605 DLISKKI
+605 DLIS
-612 MINMVGIYILKEKI
+612 ILWALRAHKQVK
-626 NRIWYEGKKRIILV
+626 
-640 CVSAG
+640 
-645 LLTACIYGVYNKA
+645 
-658 PETIYISVSNT
+658 
-669 DCPEREKYYLEMEN
+669 
-683 LPEDFNSIV
+683 
-692 YEYQGKDVPLY
+692 
-703 KFDGNMI
+703 
-710 ILERI
+710 
-715 RDIIGWWLIGSV
+715 
-727 FVGIMLIIYFILTD
+727 
-741 ESKLKKERED
+741 

>member
-14 TIVVGILTLIFQ
+14 TIVVGILALIFQ

-55 KELIEGHVG
+55 KDLIQGHVG

-75 TLFVNDTINRI
+75 TLFVNDTINGI

-162 LDSTITDGTST
+162 LDSTITDGTSP

-181 ESIPES
+181 ESLPES

-197 FINGNSPI
+197 FINGDSPI

-378 KQTNLLKA
+378 NQTNLLKA
-386 SDIKEYPGKGVEGF
+386 SAIKEYPGKGVEGF

-440 FRDKLKKDTK
+440 FRDKLKRDTK
-450 EALSSLRDL
+450 EALSSLRNM
-459 NVNKIIMLTG
+459 NVNKIVMLTG

-494 DKLNIITSISDDDR
+494 DKLNIITSASDDDR

-519 TPCLANADIGIAM
+519 TPCLANADVGIAM

-561 ISINTLKIGR
+561 ISINTLKIGK

-605 DLISKKI
+605 DLIS
-612 MINMVGIYILKEKI
+612 ILWALRAHKQVK
-626 NRIWYEGKKRIILV
+626 
-640 CVSAG
+640 
-645 LLTACIYGVYNKA
+645 
-658 PETIYISVSNT
+658 
-669 DCPEREKYYLEMEN
+669 
-683 LPEDFNSIV
+683 
-692 YEYQGKDVPLY
+692 
-703 KFDGNMI
+703 
-710 ILERI
+710 
-715 RDIIGWWLIGSV
+715 
-727 FVGIMLIIYFILTD
+727 
-741 ESKLKKERED
+741 

>member
-14 TIVVGILTLIFQ
+14 TIVVGILALIFQ

-75 TLFVNDTINRI
+75 TLFVNDTINGI

-162 LDSTITDGTST
+162 LDSTITDGNSS

-181 ESIPES
+181 ESLPES

-197 FINGNSPI
+197 FINGDSPI
-205 IARVDKKDADSQYQ
+205 IARVNKKDADSQYQ

-378 KQTNLLKA
+378 NQTNLLKA

-450 EALSSLRDL
+450 EALSSLRDM
-459 NVNKIIMLTG
+459 NVDKIIMLTG

-494 DKLNIITSISDDDR
+494 DKLNIITSASDDDR

-519 TPCLANADIGIAM
+519 TPCLANADVGIAM

-605 DLISKKI
+605 DLIS
-612 MINMVGIYILKEKI
+612 ILWALRTHKQVK
-626 NRIWYEGKKRIILV
+626 
-640 CVSAG
+640 
-645 LLTACIYGVYNKA
+645 
-658 PETIYISVSNT
+658 
-669 DCPEREKYYLEMEN
+669 
-683 LPEDFNSIV
+683 
-692 YEYQGKDVPLY
+692 
-703 KFDGNMI
+703 
-710 ILERI
+710 
-715 RDIIGWWLIGSV
+715 
-727 FVGIMLIIYFILTD
+727 
-741 ESKLKKERED
+741 

>member
-14 TIVVGILTLIFQ
+14 TIVVGILALIFQ

-55 KELIEGHVG
+55 KELIEGHVR

-75 TLFVNDTINRI
+75 TLFVNDTINGI

-124 KTPKVVH
+124 KTPKIVH

-162 LDSTITDGTST
+162 LDSTITDGTSP

-181 ESIPES
+181 ESLPES

-197 FINGNSPI
+197 FINGDSPI

-347 DDYSKDDLL
+347 DNYSKDDLL

-378 KQTNLLKA
+378 NQTNLLKA

-450 EALSSLRDL
+450 EALSSLRNL

-561 ISINTLKIGR
+561 ISINTLKIGK

-605 DLISKKI
+605 DLIS
-612 MINMVGIYILKEKI
+612 ILWALRAHKQVK
-626 NRIWYEGKKRIILV
+626 
-640 CVSAG
+640 
-645 LLTACIYGVYNKA
+645 
-658 PETIYISVSNT
+658 
-669 DCPEREKYYLEMEN
+669 
-683 LPEDFNSIV
+683 
-692 YEYQGKDVPLY
+692 
-703 KFDGNMI
+703 
-710 ILERI
+710 
-715 RDIIGWWLIGSV
+715 
-727 FVGIMLIIYFILTD
+727 
-741 ESKLKKERED
+741 